1 MKLTDEQHEHQ
12 DELAKKDSL
21 SKEEQAE
28 LRALNAVGGGTADNY
43 EDALAKAK
51 ADIKKED
58 DDEKERVNKESQ
70 IYALYAIKGKD
81 DETVKAKI
89 KEFNDAY
96 PKQKFDAQKY
106 INDEIDTKKANAFVY
121 VTNSILTSIRVDEQ
135 QKEIEELKEI
145 VEEIK
150 EQRNE

>member
-1 MKLTDEQHEHQ
+1 MSSNTKLYRGDRHTMKLKLSTPREVR
-12 DELAKKDSL
+12 KSL
-21 SKEEQAE
+21 S
-28 LRALNAVGGGTADNY
+28 
-43 EDALAKAK
+43 
-51 ADIKKED
+51 
-58 DDEKERVNKESQ
+58 
-70 IYALYAIKGKD
+70 
-81 DETVKAKI
+81 TVA
-89 KEFNDAY
+89 NMV
-96 PKQKFDAQKY
+96 